1 MGRAGEIDRRIA
13 ELNGDLDT
21 MIGHYQRLARLNY
34 LTALALR
41 FAIVISSIVAGI
53 GGLALDQPKLFAI
66 VAFLPAALATFTTS
80 LKFQDRAN
88 WHYRK
93 KDALNGLRNSLKF
106 ELPNPP
112 TQESVAAIARALTRL
127 NKTMSDEWESLFG
140 LDTQVVTRTQAAS
153 GH

>member
-1 MGRAGEIDRRIA
+1 MEQTGEVDRRIV
-13 ELNGDLDT
+13 ELGRDLET

-34 LTALALR
+34 LTAFGLR

-66 VAFLPAALATFTTS
+66 VAFLPAALATFTTN

-93 KDALNGLRNSLKF
+93 KDSLNGLRNSLRF
-106 ELPNPP
+106 QLPDPP
-112 TQESVAAIARALTRL
+112 TRESVADIAEALTAL
-127 NKTMSDEWESLFG
+127 NKGMSEEWESLFG
-140 LDTQVVTRTQAAS
+140 LETQVIRSQTANT
-153 GH
+153 H